1 MRKVSEVTTEQ
12 IREATSKGFV
22 ASLGYKSISD
32 TQFDLWLVTERNRV
46 AELAIAKER
55 ERIINKLMLSSIE
68 LRYWDGIK
76 VRDISHDTHTAKEAE
91 EELIA
96 LIKGENK

>member
-32 TQFDLWLVTERNRV
+32 TQFDLWLATDRNRI
-46 AELAIAKER
+46 AELAMAKER
-55 ERIINKLMLSSIE
+55 ERIIKLLKAEFGAWS
-68 LRYWDGIK
+68 
-76 VRDISHDTHTAKEAE
+76 EAV
-91 EELIA
+91 A
-96 LIKGENK
+96 LIEGENK

>member
-32 TQFDLWLVTERNRV
+32 TQFDLWLATERNRV
-46 AELAIAKER
+46 AELAMAKER
-55 ERIINKLMLSSIE
+55 ERILELLRKKIQQVIDDNNVKMDWDDHREWGLQIAVGLIE
-68 LRYWDGIK
+68 
-76 VRDISHDTHTAKEAE
+76 
-91 EELIA
+91 
-96 LIKGENK
+96 GENK

>member
-22 ASLGYKSISD
+22 ASLGYKSVSD
-32 TQFDLWLVTERNRV
+32 TQFDLWLVNERHRV

-55 ERIINKLMLSSIE
+55 ERII
-68 LRYWDGIK
+68 
-76 VRDISHDTHTAKEAE
+76 
-91 EELIA
+91 ELIENWSWSFEA
-96 LIKGENK
+96 YKDYDIGFVEAIRQMKELIKGENK

>member
-22 ASLGYKSISD
+22 ASLGYKSVSD
-32 TQFDLWLVTERNRV
+32 TQFDLWLVNERHRI
-46 AELAIAKER
+46 ADLAITKER
-55 ERIINKLMLSSIE
+55 ERIIKLLEVTDWLHVCDCGCSPEDTCSA
-68 LRYWDGIK
+68 RDGI
-76 VRDISHDTHTAKEAE
+76 
-91 EELIA
+91 IA

>member
-32 TQFDLWLVTERNRV
+32 TQFDLWFATERNRV
-46 AELAIAKER
+46 ADLAIAKER
-55 ERIINKLMLSSIE
+55 KRIFVSIMANVNKVVE
-68 LRYWDGIK
+68 A
-76 VRDISHDTHTAKEAE
+76 AKRGDSQIDMTWLFE
-91 EELIA
+91 EIMKEDQ
-96 LIKGENK
+96 